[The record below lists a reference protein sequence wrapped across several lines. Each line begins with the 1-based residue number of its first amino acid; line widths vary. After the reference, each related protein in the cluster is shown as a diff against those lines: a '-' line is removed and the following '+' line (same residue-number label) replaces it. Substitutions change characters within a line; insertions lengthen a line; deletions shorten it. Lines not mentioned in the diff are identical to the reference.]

1 MRSIV
6 SYLKSTAY
14 SDIMIASVRKS
25 QLLSYIKHPEI
36 MSEIADQL
44 GEAEIIGDWKLA
56 ENLGSRMG
64 MVTAAEM
71 KAVLNRYAQ
80 NITWVYIGE
89 PNVGKQS
96 FDK

>member
-1 MRSIV
+1 
-6 SYLKSTAY
+6 
-14 SDIMIASVRKS
+14 MIAGVRKS
-25 QLLSYIKHPEI
+25 QLLLYTKRQER

-44 GEAEIIGDWKLA
+44 GEAEIMGDWKLA

-64 MVTAAEM
+64 MVTALKM

-89 PNVGKQS
+89 PNAGKQS